1 MKKLLAFISALTV
14 CVSCFSCA
22 GKKKDSD
29 KESSSV
35 SGEEMS
41 SAEGLSAVKLSGV
54 AYKKKAASLPSD
66 MSMLYSAMPFNGG
79 ENYLLLGFGKK
90 SPQFWVSDRDF
101 TTFKDV
107 EYPDFDIGTNYN
119 INLLDD
125 GTAVTFVNSV
135 DYGGVP
141 APDPFSEEFD
151 ESEANYTLKIYTY
164 APDGSLISGND
175 VTDFSTEPYKDI
187 MIGSLASDGKKVL
200 VNIAGTFE
208 LFDIGGAYIG
218 SLTVDEGES
227 VDAIGNDRDGNIIIA
242 VRTGDETVQFRK
254 LAEDGTTQ
262 PAELTYNF
270 PESIH
275 YDIVPGSGDYSMYV
289 SSLSTIY
296 GIRADDNTI
305 DSLFSLNAAGLNSS
319 NFSDFA
325 IASDGNFIIP
335 VISNSDWT
343 VTAKHYTPCDPSE
356 LENLPVLTLGTF
368 HQDSTLPEIVE
379 AFNDESNDCRIEIK
393 YYQENIQMP
402 QGVDFNDEEVM
413 LEIDKKVREAHQKAL
428 DELRDDALKG
438 ELPDIVLTDPLSG
451 IFGNI
456 NLAETGALTDL
467 YEFIDKDDTLNRE
480 SIVPSLLRA
489 ADEAFDGHIYSM
501 PTEFNLSLDNVMK
514 TKFAK
519 DITEWDFNT
528 YMDYIE
534 NESEILGSDEEF
546 RKTWSAREMIMFY
559 THWIDMDK
567 AECHFD
573 SPEFL
578 RYLEYCNAGEPV
590 PDEELDYTSYEYS
603 DEEHDRMFIEQQNT
617 YREDRRL
624 LGEIYISEY
633 TSYLY
638 STKGD
643 FGGEEL
649 TYLGEVDGEM
659 DTPVF
664 GFIRGGFA
672 ITKDC
677 QNKELAWEFIKYRLS
692 DSFYKK
698 NIDKNMFLG
707 GFPATKSGLQLV
719 REKSFEPQDNST
731 VKGYEDYTGYL
742 YNTAYRDENGDYKY
756 VDIGYVTDE
765 LIAEVDSYIDKAV
778 ISKNN
783 NVLQGIGEEQTIT
796 IDTIYNEEFDR
807 MINGEITPE
816 ECAYM
821 LQNRLSIYLSENFG

>member
-29 KESSSV
+29 TGSSSV

-54 AYKKKAASLPSD
+54 AYKKKAASLPND
-66 MSMLYSAMPFNGG
+66 MIMLYSAMPFNGG
-79 ENYLLLGFGKK
+79 ENYLLLGSGKK

-107 EYPDFDIGTNYN
+107 EYPDFDIGMNYN

-151 ESEANYTLKIYTY
+151 ESEASYTLKIYTY

-175 VTDFSTEPYKDI
+175 VTDFPTEPYKDI

-200 VNIAGTFE
+200 VNMAGTFE

-218 SLTVDEGES
+218 SLTVGEEES

-254 LAEDGTTQ
+254 IAEDGTTQ

-343 VTAKHYTPCDPSE
+343 VAAKHFTQCDPSE

-368 HQDSTLPEIVE
+368 YQSSFLNEMIQE
-379 AFNDESNDCRIEIK
+379 FNDESSDCRIEVK
-393 YYQENIQMP
+393 HYQDDIQVP
-402 QGVDFNDEEVM
+402 QGFDFNDEEDA
-413 LEIDKKVREAHQKAL
+413 LEFDKIVREARQKAI

-438 ELPDIVLTDPLSG
+438 ELPDIIITSGLSG
-451 IFGNI
+451 IFGEVD
-456 NLAETGALTDL
+456 LAEMGALTDL
-467 YEFIDKDDTLNRE
+467 YEFMDKDDTLNRE
-480 SIVPSLLRA
+480 SIIPSVRRA
-489 ADEAFDGHIYSM
+489 ADETFDGHFYTM
-501 PTEFNLSLDNVMK
+501 PTEFVVRLNNVMK
-514 TKFAK
+514 TKYAK
-519 DITEWDFNT
+519 DITEWDTNT
-528 YMDYIE
+528 YLDYIE
-534 NESEILGSDEEF
+534 RESEILGKGEEQ
-546 RKTWSAREMIMFY
+546 RKTKLERKGALQP
-559 THWIDMDK
+559 THWINMDK
-567 AECHFD
+567 AECYFD

-578 RYLEYCNAGEPV
+578 RYLEYCNAGEPD
-590 PDEELDYTSYEYS
+590 PDPDLDYDPFSMS
-603 DEEHDRMFIEQQNT
+603 DEEHEQMYIEQQNRH
-617 YREDRRL
+617 REDRQL
-624 LGEIYISEY
+624 IGYVHFSNY
-633 TSYLY
+633 SSYLY
-638 STKGD
+638 MTKGE
-643 FGGEEL
+643 FGDEEL
-649 TYLGEVDGEM
+649 TYLGEINGEM

-664 GFIRGGFA
+664 DFPSENFA
-672 ITKDC
+672 ITESC

-698 NIDKNMFLG
+698 NYIEKNMYA
-707 GFPATKSGLQLV
+707 GFPLTYSSLQLLK
-719 REKSFEPQDNST
+719 ENDMKPQDNST
-731 VKGYEDYTGYL
+731 YKGYEDYTGYL
-742 YNTAYRDENGDYKY
+742 YNTAYRDENGDFKY
-756 VDIGYVTDE
+756 VELGSVTDE

-778 ISKNN
+778 ICK
-783 NVLQGIGEEQTIT
+783 EEAVFSGKDSTKINEFY
-796 IDTIYNEEFDR
+796 DIYDEEFDR

-821 LQNRLSIYLSENFG
+821 LQNRLSIYISENFD